1 MFQSGSL
8 HRYNA
13 VSIRGS
19 RDGRLKRPNP
29 WIPDLFVPFRWPS
42 TYYYQPTQVVVPNFK
57 MIVLLYIVNLVSIFA
72 FIENNNG
79 DLTPTDQKYF

>member
-1 MFQSGSL
+1 MLISGSL

-13 VSIRGS
+13 VSIWES
-19 RDGRLKRPNP
+19 RVNGRPKRPDP

-79 DLTPTDQKYF
+79 DLKNSHGP